1 MSVTARGINE
11 LWAPQSGDQAEA
23 ILNRSASRTMG
34 GAGATK
40 VRHLGFTNS
49 RDNRI
54 WQIGLYDSE
63 TGEMMHPQVLW
74 RQEDGSR
81 MWLKAE
87 RGRPMEDGGWLF
99 ENATQYLEA
108 AGTNTI
114 PQLVLQTNSLAMPQF
129 TETPELVRSE
139 IKVSRRLG
147 VGESKRSDLAI
158 SEILNYL
165 RLHPNPSKSDA
176 AWLHTKLQGRLASPW
191 TCLVVVL
198 IALPFGAASGRRNV
212 FVGVAASIAIAFSY
226 FVLQQLGLALGTG
239 GYLPPWLAA
248 WLPNLIFGL
257 AGVWMAARVR

>member
-1 MSVTARGINE
+1 
-11 LWAPQSGDQAEA
+11 
-23 ILNRSASRTMG
+23 
-34 GAGATK
+34 
-40 VRHLGFTNS
+40 
-49 RDNRI
+49 
-54 WQIGLYDSE
+54 
-63 TGEMMHPQVLW
+63 
-74 RQEDGSR
+74 
-81 MWLKAE
+81 
-87 RGRPMEDGGWLF
+87 MEDGGWLF